1 MIDVVLE
8 LTLVDDMVDLLADS
22 LNSTIR
28 SNLSNDEFI
37 VLALPKL
44 KGLVNWFRAVLND
57 ILKLEWTQF

>member
-1 MIDVVLE
+1 MIDIVLE
-8 LTLVDDMVDLLADS
+8 LTLVDDVIDLLADT

-44 KGLVNWFRAVLND
+44 KSLVNWFRAVLDD